1 MLGGI
6 LKERRQVRI
15 RKRRRGFALHQSWSL
30 QGCGGGS
37 PEYDAPS
44 KRRIQNLLIDS
55 FIYSFF
61 HPSSHPSF
69 YFFLTLKM
77 LLLTVLGLCCCA
89 GFSLVMGL
97 RRGGSSLVAM
107 CGLLLR
113 QSLG

>member
-69 YFFLTLKM
+69 YFF
-77 LLLTVLGLCCCA
+77 
-89 GFSLVMGL
+89 
-97 RRGGSSLVAM
+97 
-107 CGLLLR
+107 
-113 QSLG
+113 